1 MEKSLFNRLHLIVL
15 AVATA
20 GLIVLAVLNLR
31 QESEFQ
37 QPDDGV
43 WWREVQG
50 GLEAVKV
57 LPDSP
62 AQRAG
67 IQEGDLL
74 TGAEV
79 LPDTA
84 AQRSEVQTQDLLS
97 GEKPLGTNSVQQTE
111 AQGKPDSGKIAAA
124 NSSKPIERPAKKA
137 SGKGAKKGL
146 AESGKEPEA
155 RSNGELLPKGAGEL
169 LRMSPI
175 AHLSDLEHVLYR
187 AGIYGNAGYAITRG
201 GVPLDTP
208 VGVIPEPLDRGLAQA
223 QRIIGLVYLAIGI
236 YVLFRRWTAARATH
250 FYLFCLVSFALCT
263 LKYTGELNG
272 LDWTVFWLNVVAEAL
287 QPALFLHFALTF
299 PEERLKNIRRRW
311 LLPLIYAPG
320 AGLLGLWLWAIG
332 TRQATGLLKH
342 RLDQTGTAYDV
353 AFYVLAAL
361 LFLLSYR
368 RADTPLLRQ
377 QLKWVTRGTLLA
389 VLPFTLFSAVPFLL
403 DLHPPRLLTD
413 LAGLSLVF
421 LPLTFSWAIVRY
433 RLMDTD
439 LIFKR
444 GVAYTLATGLLLG
457 AYFGVIALIS
467 VVVHNVMPEA
477 VREWGLV
484 IAILVTAAIFDP
496 LKRRIQGWVDRAF
509 DRHRYDYRKA
519 LVEFGRGLSSET
531 DLEALLNSIVER
543 LPRTLLVAR
552 VAVFLMR
559 DSGRLRLAAAHGLPV
574 EVSVAQDRFGND
586 RGGKGSLQLGFL
598 DFDQAQDHSHIF
610 LENAQAALYLPP
622 DQQRTAALLDLN
634 YYLPC
639 RVQDGATTR
648 TIAVIGLGRT
658 IGGDFLSSEDVELLE
673 SLASYIG
680 IALQNASLYARL
692 EAKIG
697 EFERLKEFNE
707 NIVESINV
715 GILALDLNDRI
726 ESWNAQ
732 MEAMYALS
740 RAEALGQELGSV
752 FPTDFVD
759 AIDSFRSEQ
768 GVHHLY
774 KFRLTTRAGE
784 QRMVNIAIAPLLS
797 RDFISVGRIILV
809 DDITERVSLESQLAQ
824 ADKLSSIGL
833 LAAGVA
839 HEINTPLAVI
849 SSYAQMLAKQLKA
862 DARLGPVL
870 DKITQQSFRAA
881 EIANGL
887 LNFSRT
893 STTEFRETNLNQVI
907 RDTLSLL
914 EHQFKTA
921 QISVDLDLVEELPP
935 INGNPGKLQQVF
947 LNLLLNA
954 KEAMP
959 EGGRLRVAT
968 AVNGHVEA
976 IVTDTGAGIAPE
988 HLKRIYDPFFT
999 TKMTPK
1005 LGDRRGTGLGLSV
1018 SYGIIQEH
1026 AGKNHVE
1033 SAVGAGTTFH
1043 LEFPLLRNS
1052 VHA

>member
-1 MEKSLFNRLHLIVL
+1 MEKGLLNRFHATLL
-15 AVATA
+15 AVATV
-20 GLIVLAVLNLR
+20 GLFVLAVMNLR
-31 QESEFQ
+31 QESQFQ

-43 WWREVQG
+43 WWSEAADGG

-57 LPDSP
+57 LPGSP
-62 AQRAG
+62 GQLAG
-67 IQEGDLL
+67 IKVHDLL
-74 TGAEV
+74 TGAQV
-79 LPDTA
+79 LPDNA
-84 AQRSEVQTQDLLS
+84 AQRVDIQTQEFLP
-97 GEKPLGTNSVQQTE
+97 ETKPLPE
-111 AQGKPDSGKIAAA
+111 AKPLQES
-124 NSSKPIERPAKKA
+124 PAKHAGLPSKA
-137 SGKGAKKGL
+137 
-146 AESGKEPEA
+146 
-155 RSNGELLPKGAGEL
+155 LPPPVNYTRIHHVA
-169 LRMSPI
+169 
-175 AHLSDLEHVLYR
+175 DLEHVLYR
-187 AGIYGNAGYAITRG
+187 TGIYGKAGYALTRNG
-201 GVPLDTP
+201 IPLETQ
-208 VGVIPEPLDRGLAQA
+208 VIPEPMDRSLALGL
-223 QRIIGLVYLAIGI
+223 RIIGLIYLAIGI
-236 YVLFRRWTAARATH
+236 YVLFRRWTALRATH
-250 FYLFCLVSFALCT
+250 FYLFCLVSFALYA
-263 LKYTGELNG
+263 LKYTGA
-272 LDWTVFWLNVVAEAL
+272 LDASGQWDKVDQTVFWFNVLAESL
-287 QPALFLHFALTF
+287 QPALFLHFALSF
-299 PEERLKNIRRRW
+299 PEERLANIRRKW
-311 LLPLIYAPG
+311 LLPVVYAPG
-320 AGLLGLWLWAIG
+320 AALLGLWLVAIG
-332 TRQATGLLKH
+332 HWQATGLLNH
-342 RLDQTGTAYDV
+342 RLNQTATAYD
-353 AFYVLAAL
+353 AIYYVLAAL
-361 LFLLSYR
+361 LFVRSYSQ
-368 RADTPLLRQ
+368 ADTPLLRQ
-377 QLKWVTRGTLLA
+377 QLKWLMRGAWLA
-389 VLPFTLFSAVPFLL
+389 VGPFTLLYAIPFLF
-403 DLHPPRLLTD
+403 DLSMPSLLTK

-457 AYFGVIALIS
+457 AYFGIIALIALL
-467 VVVHNVMPEA
+467 VHNGLPQS
-477 VREWGLV
+477 VREWSLGISIV
-484 IAILVTAAIFDP
+484 ATAALFEP
-496 LKRRIQGWVDRAF
+496 LKRRIQSWVDRVF

-519 LVEFGRGLSSET
+519 LVDFGRGLSSEKNLQT
-531 DLEALLNSIVER
+531 LLKSIVEQ

-552 VAVFLMR
+552 VAVFMAQEPGGLH
-559 DSGRLRLAAAHGLPV
+559 LAASHGLPA
-574 EVSVAQDRFGND
+574 EIGAARDLLRPD
-586 RGGKGSLQLGFL
+586 SLDLGFL
-598 DFDQAQDHSHIF
+598 DFDQATDHTHIF
-610 LENAQAALYLPP
+610 LENAQQALHLPEE
-622 DQQRTAALLDLN
+622 QRRAAALLDLN

-639 RVQDGATTR
+639 RVQDGEQTR

-680 IALQNASLYARL
+680 IALQNASLYSRL
-692 EAKIG
+692 EEKIV

-715 GILALDLNDRI
+715 GILAIDLEDCI

-740 RAEALGQELGSV
+740 RAEAIGQDLRSV
-752 FPTDFVD
+752 FPAEFVEALD
-759 AIDSFRSEQ
+759 GFRNDS

-784 QRMVNIAIAPLLS
+784 QRTANIAIAPLLS
-797 RDFISVGRIILV
+797 RNFVSVGRIILV
-809 DDITERVSLESQLAQ
+809 DDITERVSLEAQLAQ

-849 SSYAQMLAKQLKA
+849 SSYAQMLSKQMKG
-862 DARLGPVL
+862 DTRLGPVL

-893 STTEFRETNLNQVI
+893 STTEFRDTNLNQVI

-921 QISVDLDLVEELPP
+921 QIVVDLDLAEDLPS
-935 INGNPGKLQQVF
+935 IHGNPGKLQQVF

-959 EGGRLRVAT
+959 GGGRLRVAT
-968 AVNGHVEA
+968 LANGHVEA
-976 IVTDTGAGIAPE
+976 VVNDSGAGIAPE

-999 TKMTPK
+999 TKTMPK
-1005 LGDRRGTGLGLSV
+1005 PGDRRGTGLGLSV

-1026 AGKNHVE
+1026 AGKIHVE

>member
-1 MEKSLFNRLHLIVL
+1 METSLFNRVQATLL
-15 AVATA
+15 ALATA
-20 GLIVLAVLNLR
+20 GLFVLAVLNLQ
-31 QESEFQ
+31 QERNSP

-43 WWREVQG
+43 WWREASG
-50 GLEAVKV
+50 GLRAERV
-57 LPDSP
+57 LQGMSGEV
-62 AQRAG
+62 AG
-67 IQEGDLL
+67 IQVNDLL
-74 TGAEV
+74 TGV
-79 LPDTA
+79 
-84 AQRSEVQTQDLLS
+84 S
-97 GEKPLGTNSVQQTE
+97 GC
-111 AQGKPDSGKIAAA
+111 
-124 NSSKPIERPAKKA
+124 A
-137 SGKGAKKGL
+137 SCN
-146 AESGKEPEA
+146 ENPVI
-155 RSNGELLPKGAGEL
+155 R
-169 LRMSPI
+169 
-175 AHLSDLEHVLYR
+175 LSDLEKALYR
-187 AGIYGNAGYAITRG
+187 TGPYGQVYYSITRDG
-201 GVPLDTP
+201 IPLDTP
-208 VGVIPEPLDRGLAQA
+208 VKVIPLQLDRSLPLGL
-223 QRIIGLVYLAIGI
+223 RVIGLIYLIIGF
-236 YVLFRRWTAARATH
+236 YVLFRRWGAPRATH
-250 FYLFCLVSFALCT
+250 FYLFCLVSFAWYA
-263 LKYTGELNG
+263 LKYTGK
-272 LDWTVFWLNVVAEAL
+272 LDASGAWDPLDQVVFWTNVVAEAL
-287 QPALFLHFALTF
+287 QPALFLHFALSF
-299 PEERLKNIRRRW
+299 PEERFKSLRRRW
-311 LLPLIYAPG
+311 LLPIIYAPG
-320 AGLLGLWLWAIG
+320 VALLGLWLWAVE
-332 TRQATGLLKH
+332 TRLATGLLKH
-342 RLDQTGTAYDV
+342 RLDQTATAYDA

-361 LFLLSYR
+361 LFLRSYSQ
-368 RADTPLLRQ
+368 ADTPLLRQ

-389 VLPFTLFSAVPFLL
+389 VLPFTLFYAAPFLF
-403 DLHPPRLLTD
+403 DLNPPRLLTN

-444 GVAYTLATGLLLG
+444 GVAYTLATGLILG
-457 AYFGVIALIS
+457 AYFGVIALIAE
-467 VVVHNVMPEA
+467 VVHQRLPETM
-477 VREWGLV
+477 REWAL
-484 IAILVTAAIFDP
+484 ILAILVTAAIFDP

-531 DLEALLNSIVER
+531 DLKALLESIVEQ

-552 VAVFLMR
+552 VAIFMAGNSE
-559 DSGRLRLAAAHGLPV
+559 DSRLRMAASHGLPA
-574 EVSVAQDRFGND
+574 EFSYAQKYLD
-586 RGGKGSLQLGFL
+586 LGFL
-598 DFDQAQDHSHIF
+598 NFDQANDHSHIF
-610 LENAQAALYLPP
+610 LENAQAALHLPEE
-622 DQQRTAALLDLN
+622 QQRTAALLDLN

-639 RVQDGATTR
+639 RVASGQFEGSATTSR

-658 IGGDFLSSEDVELLE
+658 MGGDFLSSEDVELLE

-692 EAKIG
+692 EEKIG

-715 GILALDLNDRI
+715 GILALDLEDRI

-740 RAEALGQELGSV
+740 RGEALGQALRAV
-752 FPTDFVD
+752 FPSEFVE
-759 AIDSFRSEQ
+759 AIQEFRNEQ

-784 QRMVNIAIAPLLS
+784 LRTVNVAVAPLLS
-797 RDFISVGRIILV
+797 RDFVSVGRIILV
-809 DDITERVSLESQLAQ
+809 DDITERVTLETQLAQ

-849 SSYAQMLAKQLKA
+849 SSYAQMLSKQLRG
-862 DARLGPVL
+862 DGRLGPVL

-893 STTEFRETNLNQVI
+893 STTEFRETDLNQVI

-921 QISVDLDLVEELPP
+921 QIDVDLDLAEQLPP
-935 INGNPGKLQQVF
+935 IHGNPGKLQQVF

-954 KEAMP
+954 KDAMP
-959 EGGRLRVAT
+959 GGGNLRVST
-968 AVNGHVEA
+968 LVNGHVEA
-976 IVTDTGAGIAPE
+976 LITDSGSGIAPE

-999 TKMTPK
+999 TKTTPRP
-1005 LGDRRGTGLGLSV
+1005 GDRRGTGLGLSV

-1026 AGKNHVE
+1026 AGKIHVE
-1033 SAVGAGTTFH
+1033 SAIGAGTTFH